1 MNNPETL
8 AAYGIQNT
16 IQDKQNKDTQYVLDT
31 TMRRQKQIT

>member
-8 AAYGIQNT
+8 AAYGTQNT
-16 IQDKQNKDTQYVLDT
+16 IQDKPNKDTQYVLDT